1 MDKPKGKM
9 MDSGKGMYSYSG
21 GNPLPQAKRVESKAG
36 PGSNPD
42 QVLANKLLQKAH
54 AKDESLRG
62 KAGM

>member
-9 MDSGKGMYSYSG
+9 MDSGKGMYSYAS
-21 GNPLPQAKRVESKAG
+21 NPLSQPKKVDSAAG

-42 QVLANKLLQKAH
+42 QQKVNKLLKKAH
-54 AKDESLRG
+54 MQDESLRG